1 MKLPERYFPILILF
15 VCGLIFLPHLG
26 ILPVNIMEARNFTTA
41 REMLQDQ
48 NWILTTLNGE
58 PRYEKPPLPTWM
70 TAISGA
76 IFGIQNVA
84 ALRLPAVLMA
94 FLLAGTTWLFAKKI
108 TGNAVYA
115 LISVLVMVTSFYI
128 LWSGRNG
135 QWDIFTHAFMMLGIY
150 HFYQFFTDYN
160 NLYRSAVLA
169 GLFLGLS
176 FMSKGPVSLY
186 ALFLPFL
193 IAFGTILGFGS
204 NRRIKRLN
212 RTFPLILMIL
222 ITLVLSGWWHL
233 YIYLADSRA
242 AEEITAKEINA
253 WNNRHVRPF
262 YYYWNFFIQSGTW
275 TILGAVSLLY
285 PFLKD
290 RVVDRKGY
298 AFTLVWTLASVILL
312 SFIPEKKPRYLLP
325 VLIPLSLNIGFYLEY
340 LFRAFRSG
348 NTRIFDRIVSW
359 FQFGL
364 IGTVGIL
371 IPVGG
376 YWFLGDH
383 LEGNWVWFIL
393 LSLALFTL
401 GWSIWRALIQKRIDR
416 AFFLTIAFMCAI
428 TTFGLPLSRSVTVN
442 PEYRNLSTL
451 RVWQDS
457 SGLPVYEFAE
467 FSPELIWDFGRSTP
481 VLYDGHEYRFP
492 KESRFG
498 LLAADKLEANVRS
511 HFQDYQIEQIGY
523 FDLNNRSKS
532 QGGHNGRLYRDF
544 YLITKP

>member
-1 MKLPERYFPILILF
+1 MKLPERYFPVLILV

-76 IFGIQNVA
+76 VLGIQNVA

-94 FLLAGTTWLFAKKI
+94 FVLAGTTWLFAKKL
-108 TGNAVYA
+108 TGNALHA

-128 LWSGRNG
+128 LWAGRNG
-135 QWDIFTHAFMMLGIY
+135 QWDIFTHAFMMLGIF
-150 HFYQFFTDYN
+150 HFYRFFTERN
-160 NLYRSAVLA
+160 HLYRSALLA
-169 GLFLGLS
+169 GLFFGLS

-193 IAFGTILGFGS
+193 IAFGSILGFGK
-204 NRRIKRLN
+204 NRQIKRRS
-212 RTFPLILMIL
+212 RTIPLILMIL
-222 ITLVLSGWWHL
+222 IMLVLSGWWHL
-233 YIYLADSRA
+233 YIYLADTQA
-242 AEEITAKEINA
+242 AEEITTKEITA

-262 YYYWNFFIQSGTW
+262 YYYWNFFIQSGGW
-275 TILGAVSLLY
+275 AILGAASLLY
-285 PFLKD
+285 PFLKH
-290 RVVDRKGY
+290 RVLDRKAY
-298 AFTLVWTLASVILL
+298 TFTLVWTLSAVILL

-348 NTRIFDRIVSW
+348 KSRIFDRVATW
-359 FQFGL
+359 LQFGL
-364 IGTVGIL
+364 IGTVGLL

-383 LEGNWVWFIL
+383 LEGNWIWFIL
-393 LSLALFTL
+393 LSLAQFLL
-401 GWSIWRALIQKRIDR
+401 GWAIWRALIHKRIGR
-416 AFFLTIAFMCAI
+416 AFFLTIAFMCAL
-428 TTFGLPLSRSVTVN
+428 TTLGLPLSRSVAVN
-442 PEYRNLSTL
+442 PEHRNLSEL
-451 RVWQDS
+451 RIWQDS

-481 VLYDGHEYRFP
+481 VLYDGHDYSYP
-492 KESRFG
+492 QESQFG
-498 LLAADKLEANVRS
+498 LLVADKLEANVRS
-511 HFQDYQIEQIGY
+511 HFKDYQIEQIGY
-523 FDLNNRSKS
+523 FDLNTRGKA